1 MGNGVILIVDDEE
14 FVRKALVRALREEP
28 YEILEAEDAKSA
40 LQILRDKEVDVVI
53 SDLKMPG
60 VNGLSLLRI
69 IKDHY
74 PDVIRIMLTGF
85 GDMDTAIKATNEAE
99 IFRFFTKPWDRKE
112 IIRGLDQAIK
122 IRKLKKENQ
131 KLINQLEEQLSLI
144 KNLARER

>member
-1 MGNGVILIVDDEE
+1 MEKGIILIVDDEE
-14 FVRKALVRALREEP
+14 FVRRALARALREGP
-28 YEILEAEDAKSA
+28 YEVLEAEDAKSA
-40 LQILRDKEVDVVI
+40 LQLLREKEVDVVI

-60 VNGLSLLRI
+60 INGLSLLRI

-112 IIRGLDQAIK
+112 LLNGLSQAMK
-122 IRKLKKENQ
+122 IRRLKKENQ

-144 KNLARER
+144 KGLSQKF

>member
-1 MGNGVILIVDDEE
+1 MEKGVILIVDDEE
-14 FVRKALVRALREEP
+14 FVRRALARALREGP
-28 YEILEAEDAKSA
+28 YEVLEAEDAKSA
-40 LQILRDKEVDVVI
+40 LQLLREKEVDVVI

-60 VNGLSLLRI
+60 INGLSLLRI

-99 IFRFFTKPWDRKE
+99 IFRFFTKPWERKE
-112 IIRGLDQAIK
+112 LLNGLSQAMK
-122 IRKLKKENQ
+122 IRRLKKENQ

-144 KNLARER
+144 KGLSQKS

>member
-1 MGNGVILIVDDEE
+1 MEKGVILIVDDEE
-14 FVRKALVRALREEP
+14 FVRRALARALREGP
-28 YEILEAEDAKSA
+28 YEVLEAEDAKSA
-40 LQILRDKEVDVVI
+40 LQLLREKEVDVVI

-60 VNGLSLLRI
+60 INGLSLLRI

-112 IIRGLDQAIK
+112 LLNGLSQAMK
-122 IRKLKKENQ
+122 IRRLKKENQ

-144 KNLARER
+144 KGLSQKF